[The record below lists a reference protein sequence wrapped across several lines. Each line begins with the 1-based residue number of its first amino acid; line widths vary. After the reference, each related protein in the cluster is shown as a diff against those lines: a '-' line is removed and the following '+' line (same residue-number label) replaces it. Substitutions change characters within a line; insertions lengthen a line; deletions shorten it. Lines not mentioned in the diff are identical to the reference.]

1 MSESDNT
8 RLSSLGWV
16 KDEINKSLEEA
27 RTSLEAYVE
36 SEDEADTTGLQRC
49 HDVVQQVRGTL
60 QMVQLQGAL
69 LLTEEMLKLID
80 ALHAGSD
87 KISDRGVAYE
97 ALMRSI
103 LQLPDYFAQVQSG
116 QTDAAVILLPLIND
130 LRTAYG
136 EDAVVSQALFAPNFN
151 GIMPPEM
158 PDIQS
163 GDGDISALIK
173 GKRHQV
179 HLSMLGL
186 FRGKD
191 VEASLDKII
200 GLYLEF
206 CATAHSE
213 SIKQL
218 YWIAAALCEG
228 IRDGG
233 LDPEALPVKPILGQ
247 IDRQSKMIIDDGEE
261 VLAADPPSELIR
273 ILLYYVASSSSQGE
287 RVAEIKTAFNLNEY
301 LPDEQELERLREKL
315 AGPSAEVLGT
325 VIQGIAQ
332 ELDRARDMLDIYNRT
347 GEQDN
352 ERLQQMVQALRNAAG
367 TIAMVGDTE
376 LQVSINEYC
385 DNIDGL
391 IDGSKNAEEA
401 GMSNL
406 AEFML
411 QIDIKVQAMLPGS
424 ADQSFVSSAGPA
436 LTGSSGSWDVRRAV
450 VKESAANM
458 STAKDVIAAFVE
470 SPASGR
476 EQLEIVSG
484 LLQQIAGSLKVASL
498 DRSSD
503 IIYALRA
510 FIDKE
515 LIKKEKTLNEQELES
530 LAEAV
535 SSADYYLEAV
545 IDELP
550 NKESALD
557 MAEAS
562 LDLLGYAA
570 SDVDEALE
578 ELAEGLAEEAGEEE
592 IQIKDDSTHLET
604 LAEDLLEEYGSEGES
619 VEADSI
625 ELTPEDVA
633 QAYTEEPEMEDVPL
647 DETLSEVEEGDAD
660 LEEID
665 VVPPEE
671 TEEEMASRLAEEA
684 ADVDLG
690 DLPSIDAVD
699 ETPDAEIEELSVGVP
714 EESEEDM
721 LERVKSSFDEADDSL
736 LKTGEIDVVDLDSE
750 VEDVSLEGGEEPFDS
765 EASSADVELGAVEV
779 EDLDSDQSDVEIPA
793 EPEADQVSDSLMSG
807 SPLGDDL
814 DDEIVEIF
822 LEEAEEVLDEL
833 RKHFPTWR
841 DDTSNIDSLT
851 VIRRSFHTLKGSGRM
866 VGANQIGEF
875 SWSIENLLNKV
886 IDNSINATTE
896 VMDTISQAID
906 VLPVMVGQL
915 QGGSAP
921 DIDINEVSGV
931 ADALAAGK
939 FIAGD
944 DDSAADEPE
953 KKNQILTPPE
963 EDISSHSGIFEE
975 SGISRPLDSEELRL
989 VYTDETNQHLEGLR
1003 AFVARCR
1010 ADAESCYFSNSE
1022 IVILHTLHGGSAT
1035 VGANE
1040 LRQIFDIFEPLA
1052 VLFNEHNVSVDEP
1065 LLKLCER
1072 TIDQVQGFLDEVN
1085 GGGQKFVLDVELLEE
1100 LQRLFQE
1107 KKDLLGA
1114 VTGSIDI
1121 LKLDADGPEAE
1132 VEGEVTEDV
1141 ALDEISSSLEDLHDL
1156 MSSDVALAEG
1166 EIEELTPTL
1175 DEVNVEENVA
1185 EEVGLE
1191 EVAVEGDVLDE
1202 ADAEEVELEEV
1213 VDEIEDFD
1221 DLELPVAELIAEEES
1236 DSELEATTGAVEE
1249 IDPEILD
1256 IFLEEADELLGSI
1269 EQTLDDWQ
1277 DDQSNHELMV
1287 SIQRDIHT
1295 LKGGARMVNQ
1305 SSLADVGHAMETL
1318 LTAVVD
1324 GQVEVSDAMY
1334 ATLHTARDTLQD
1346 RYEDL
1351 KEGKYNLPTDM
1362 HIVSQL
1368 EALRHGKSVAE
1379 EPVVEEVLMQE
1390 EAPVA
1395 EPVADDESEAD
1406 SSGFDLIEIFMEE
1419 AGELLESI
1427 DQTLDDWLN
1436 DENNMGL
1443 AVQLQRDIHTLKGG
1457 ARMVSLTGIGD
1468 LGHALETLLTA
1479 IVDGH
1484 LEISRPL
1491 FDGMHEVKDELQT
1504 MYEAVQQGK
1513 GDGKPSEQ
1521 IMGLLHSLRTGE
1533 QVIPDEDSQPVALDD
1548 TGSFEVTPSGAV
1560 PAFDDSQPVALGDSG
1575 SFEITP
1581 SGATAALEDS
1591 GGFDLTPSD
1600 AMAAL
1605 DDENST
1611 LTRIVA
1617 KAEKAEKIEKK
1628 TPDKKEQR
1636 TKGRVEH
1643 ETVRVRSDLIDGLV
1657 NLAGET
1663 NIFRSRLEQQSST
1676 FRFSLGELDQT
1687 VIRLQEQ
1694 LKKLENETDAQ
1705 ILFRHETEVDNPESE
1720 NFDPLEMDR
1729 YSTMQQ
1735 LSRSLVE
1742 SVGDLNSL
1750 QDMLGGLTRDSELL
1764 LLQQGRVNSE
1774 LQDRLMQARVVP
1786 FAATMA
1792 SRLRRITRQ
1801 TCQQMG
1807 KKAELKIVG
1816 ANEEMDRHI
1825 LDRMVAPLEHMLRN
1839 SIAHGIEAPE
1849 VRKSR
1854 GKPEAGTVTVS
1865 VGREGG
1871 EIVIQVADDGGGL
1884 DTNAI
1889 RKKAESKEL
1898 ITKNADMTDED
1909 IMQLVLAPG
1918 FSTAESVSQI
1928 AGRGVGMDVVNN
1940 EIKQLNGSL
1949 HIESVIERGAA
1960 LTVRLP
1966 FSLSI
1971 TQALLVGV
1979 ANDLYAIPLSSIE
1992 GVSRIGRDEAKKMIE
2007 DESSKYQYG
2016 GDDYQLSA
2024 LGKLLG
2030 RVSKESESDEV
2041 RPALILVRA
2050 GGHRVG
2056 FYIDQLLGHHEIVVK
2071 SLGAQVSSVNG
2082 MAGGT
2087 ILGDGRVALILDI
2100 PALVRMVGAAH
2111 GLSETRQVQEIE
2123 TPKSVK
2129 LTVMVVD
2136 DSITVRRVTT
2146 RLLERHEMEVVTAK
2160 DGVDAVATLED
2171 TIPDVMLLDVEMPRM
2186 DGYELAT
2193 QMRNDARY
2201 KNVPIIM
2208 ITSRTGAKHRDRAM
2222 AIGVD
2227 RYLGK
2232 PYQEMELLENINEVL
2247 EERKSD

>member
-16 KDEINKSLEEA
+16 KDEINKTLEEA

-36 SEDEADTTGLQRC
+36 SEDEANTTGLQRC
-49 HDVVQQVRGTL
+49 HEVVQQVRGTL

-80 ALHAGSD
+80 ALLAGSD
-87 KISDRGVAYE
+87 KISDRGAAYE

-116 QTDAAVILLPLIND
+116 QTDAAIILLPLIND

-163 GDGDISALIK
+163 ADGDISALIK

-191 VEASLDKII
+191 VETSLDKIV

-206 CATAHSE
+206 CAAAHSE

-233 LDPEALPVKPILGQ
+233 LDPEVLPIKPILGQ
-247 IDRQSKMIIDDGEE
+247 IDRQSKMIIDGGEE
-261 VLAADPPSELIR
+261 MLAADPPSELIR
-273 ILLYYVASSSSQGE
+273 ILLYYVASSSSQGQ
-287 RVAEIKTAFNLNEY
+287 RIVEIKTAFSLNEY
-301 LPDEQELERLREKL
+301 LPDEQELKRLREKL
-315 AGPSAEVLGT
+315 AGPSAEVLET

-332 ELDRARDMLDIYNRT
+332 ELDRARDMLDIYHRT

-352 ERLQQMVQALRNAAG
+352 ERLQQMVQAMRNAAG

-376 LQVSINEYC
+376 LQGSINEYC

-401 GMSNL
+401 GLSDL
-406 AEFML
+406 ADFML
-411 QIDIKVQAMLPGS
+411 QIDIKVQAMRPGG

-436 LTGSSGSWDVRRAV
+436 LTGSSGTWDVRRAV

-470 SPASGR
+470 SPATGR
-476 EQLEIVSG
+476 EKLEIVSS

-498 DRSSD
+498 DRSSN
-503 IIYALRA
+503 IIYALRT
-510 FIDKE
+510 FIDQE

-550 NKESALD
+550 NKETALD

-570 SDVDEALE
+570 GSVDDALE
-578 ELAEGLAEEAGEEE
+578 ELAEDLAEEVSEEG
-592 IQIKDDSTHLET
+592 IQIEDDSTHLET
-604 LAEDLLEEYGSEGES
+604 LAEDLQEEYGSEGEL
-619 VEADSI
+619 VETDSI
-625 ELTPEDVA
+625 ELTPEDMA
-633 QAYTEEPEMEDVPL
+633 QAYAEEPEMEDVPL

-660 LEEID
+660 LEEIEI
-665 VVPPEE
+665 VPPEE

-690 DLPSIDAVD
+690 DLPSIDAVE
-699 ETPDAEIEELSVGVP
+699 ETPDAEIEELSVDAP

-721 LERVKSSFDEADDSL
+721 LERVKSGFSEADDEL
-736 LKTGEIDVVDLDSE
+736 LKTGEIDVLDLDSE
-750 VEDVSLEGGEEPFDS
+750 VEDLSLEGGEEPFDS
-765 EASSADVELGAVEV
+765 EASSADVELEAVEV
-779 EDLDSDQSDVEIPA
+779 EDVGSDQPDVESPA
-793 EPEADQVSDSLMSG
+793 EPESSKIPDSLMSG

-822 LEEAEEVLDEL
+822 LEEAGEVLDEL
-833 RKHFPTWR
+833 RKHFPIWR
-841 DDTSNIDSLT
+841 DNTSNTDSLT

-886 IDNSINATTE
+886 IDNSISASTE
-896 VMDTISQAID
+896 VMDTIGQAIE
-906 VLPVMVGQL
+906 VLPSMVAQL

-921 DIDINEVSGV
+921 DVDINGVSGV

-939 FIAGD
+939 LIAGD

-953 KKNQILTPPE
+953 KKNQILTHSE
-963 EDISSHSGIFEE
+963 EDISSHSGVFED

-989 VYTDETNQHLEGLR
+989 VYTEETNQHLEGLK

-1010 ADAESCYFSNSE
+1010 TDAESCYFSNPE

-1040 LRQIFDIFEPLA
+1040 LKQIFDIFEPLA
-1052 VLFNEHNVSVDEP
+1052 VLFNEHNVNVDES
-1065 LLKLCER
+1065 LLELCER
-1072 TIDQVQGFLDEVN
+1072 TIDQVQEFLDEVN
-1085 GGGQKFVLDVELLEE
+1085 GSGQQFVLDVELLEE
-1100 LQRLFQE
+1100 LQLLFQQ

-1114 VTGSIDI
+1114 VTGSINI
-1121 LKLDADGPEAE
+1121 LKMDADEPDAE
-1132 VEGEVTEDV
+1132 VEGEVSEDV

-1156 MSSDVALAEG
+1156 MSSDVALAE
-1166 EIEELTPTL
+1166 EEVEELTPTL
-1175 DEVNVEENVA
+1175 DEVNDVENV
-1185 EEVGLE
+1185 
-1191 EVAVEGDVLDE
+1191 
-1202 ADAEEVELEEV
+1202 AEEVELEEV

-1221 DLELPVAELIAEEES
+1221 DLELPVAELIAEEEEET
-1236 DSELEATTGAVEE
+1236 DSELEATTGTAEE
-1249 IDPEILD
+1249 IDPEILE

-1269 EQTLDDWQ
+1269 EQTLEDWQ
-1277 DDQSNHELMV
+1277 NDQSNHGFMV

-1305 SSLADVGHAMETL
+1305 SALADVGHAMETL

-1351 KEGKYNLPTDM
+1351 KDGKYHVPTDM

-1368 EALRHGKSVAE
+1368 EALRHGESVAE
-1379 EPVVEEVLMQE
+1379 EPVVEEVLVQE
-1390 EAPVA
+1390 KAPTA
-1395 EPVADDESEAD
+1395 EPVIDDDLEED

-1436 DENNMGL
+1436 DETNMDH

-1521 IMGLLHSLRTGE
+1521 VMGLLHALRTGE
-1533 QVIPDEDSQPVALDD
+1533 PLTADDEDSQSVAFDES
-1548 TGSFEVTPSGAV
+1548 GSFEVTPSGAM
-1560 PAFDDSQPVALGDSG
+1560 PALDDSQPVALDDSG
-1575 SFEITP
+1575 GFEITP
-1581 SGATAALEDS
+1581 SSATAALEDS

-1605 DDENST
+1605 EDENST
-1611 LTRIVA
+1611 LTRIV
-1617 KAEKAEKIEKK
+1617 EKAEKIEKK

-1636 TKGRVEH
+1636 TQGRVEH

-1676 FRFSLGELDQT
+1676 FRFSLSELDQT

-1705 ILFRHETEVDNPESE
+1705 ILFRHETEMDNPDSES
-1720 NFDPLEMDR
+1720 FDPLEMDR

-1807 KKAELKIVG
+1807 KKAELKILG

-1839 SIAHGIEAPE
+1839 SIAHGIETPE

-1854 GKPEAGTVTVS
+1854 GKSEAGTVTVS

-1889 RKKAESKEL
+1889 RKKAESKEM
-1898 ITKNADMTDED
+1898 ITEDADMTDED

-1940 EIKQLNGSL
+1940 EIKQLNGTL

-1960 LTVRLP
+1960 ITIRLP

-1992 GVSRIGRDEAKKMIE
+1992 GVSRIGHDEAKKMIE

-2030 RVSKESESDEV
+2030 RISKESESDEV
-2041 RPALILVRA
+2041 KPALILVRA

-2071 SLGAQVSSVNG
+2071 SLGAQVSSVSG

-2146 RLLERHEMEVVTAK
+2146 RLLERHEMEVITAK

-2232 PYQEMELLENINEVL
+2232 PYQEMELLENINQVL